1 VNLDELERDMIRA
14 AQRELAPSSA
24 DRERHQAT
32 LLARLGGGGLSG
44 GGLAGGSFSSGSFSS
59 GSAGSAL
66 GAVGRLPGSGGTLSR
81 AVSSLRSSRF
91 GMLGVGL
98 IVGAMVG
105 GWVGFGLG
113 SRGSAV
119 LAQPDP
125 RVRAVPRASSDATSG
140 AGARGL
146 GALEGTAPTAATQ
159 PLGGAERLDA
169 AVAPSE
175 GTSTLQGETL
185 GEPEPGAEGERRSA
199 SNAARGRGAAGG
211 RSVASAPPTSS
222 LAAEL
227 AMLQRAR
234 RALNARNGRLALGIV
249 QDLDEQFPKGVL
261 IEERSATRV
270 LSLCQ
275 LERVDEAR
283 GVARAFL
290 ERYPVS
296 VYAERVRRSCVAA
309 PE

>member
-44 GGLAGGSFSSGSFSS
+44 GGLSGAGT
-59 GSAGSAL
+59 GSAL
-66 GAVGRLPGSGGTLSR
+66 GAIGRSPASGGALSR
-81 AVSSLRSSRF
+81 AVSSLRGSRF
-91 GMLGVGL
+91 GMLGAGL
-98 IVGAMVG
+98 VVGAIVG

-113 SRGSAV
+113 SSGSAG
-119 LAQPDP
+119 LAPSA
-125 RVRAVPRASSDATSG
+125 VRARAVERAFSDRTAG
-140 AGARGL
+140 AGANARDRDL
-146 GALEGTAPTAATQ
+146 GAVEGTAQATPTE
-159 PLGGAERLDA
+159 PIGGAGHLDA
-169 AVAPSE
+169 AAGLSE
-175 GTSTLQGETL
+175 GTAVLQGETR
-185 GEPEPGAEGERRSA
+185 GEPDMEGERRSA
-199 SNAARGRGAAGG
+199 SSTSRVRSAAGG
-211 RSVASAPPTSS
+211 RNVAAAPTSS

-249 QDLDEQFPKGVL
+249 QELDEQFPKGVL

-283 GVARAFL
+283 GAARAFL

-296 VYAERVRRSCVAA
+296 VYAERVRRSCVAV

>member
-1 VNLDELERDMIRA
+1 MNLDELERDMIRA

-24 DRERHQAT
+24 DRERHQAS

-44 GGLAGGSFSSGSFSS
+44 GGLSGSST
-59 GSAGSAL
+59 GSAL
-66 GAVGRLPGSGGTLSR
+66 AAIGRLPGSGGALSR
-81 AVSSLRSSRF
+81 MVSSLRGSRF
-91 GMLGVGL
+91 GMLGAGL

-113 SRGSAV
+113 SSGSAG
-119 LAQPDP
+119 LAQPL
-125 RVRAVPRASSDATSG
+125 RARAVERAVSDATSG
-140 AGARGL
+140 AGANARDREL
-146 GALEGTAPTAATQ
+146 GALEGTAQMAPTE
-159 PLGGAERLDA
+159 PPGGGRLDA
-169 AVAPSE
+169 AVGLSE
-175 GTSTLQGETL
+175 GTSMLQGETL
-185 GEPEPGAEGERRSA
+185 GEPGPGVEGERRVLS
-199 SNAARGRGAAGG
+199 SSSKMRNAAAGRNVAA
-211 RSVASAPPTSS
+211 AAPASS

-249 QDLDEQFPKGVL
+249 QELDEQFPKGVL

-283 GVARAFL
+283 GVVRAFL

-296 VYAERVRRSCVAA
+296 VYAERVRRSCIAV

>member
-1 VNLDELERDMIRA
+1 MNLDELERDMIRA

-24 DRERHQAT
+24 DRERHEAT
-32 LLARLGGGGLSG
+32 LLARLGGAGSSSG
-44 GGLAGGSFSSGSFSS
+44 GFSG

-66 GAVGRLPGSGGTLSR
+66 GAVGRSPGSGRALSD

-98 IVGAMVG
+98 LVGAMVG

-113 SRGSAV
+113 SRGSAA
-119 LAQPDP
+119 LAQADP
-125 RVRAVPRASSDATSG
+125 RARALARASSKASSGGDAR
-140 AGARGL
+140 AGAL
-146 GALEGTAPTAATQ
+146 GALEGTSRAAAAE

-169 AVAPSE
+169 AVGLSDE
-175 GTSTLQGETL
+175 TSVLQDETIR
-185 GEPEPGAEGERRSA
+185 EPDPGPEGERRSTA
-199 SNAARGRGAAGG
+199 SPSRGRSVAGG
-211 RSVASAPPTSS
+211 RSIAAPTTSS
-222 LAAEL
+222 LAAEV

-283 GVARAFL
+283 GVARVFL

-296 VYAERVRRSCVAA
+296 VYAERVRRSCAA
-309 PE
+309 E